1 MKLVCYARKL
11 VVFCALL
18 TRILCRRFVS
28 LTSVDTRYGYRGKDA
43 RNNLFVL
50 ASGEVVY
57 FIAATVV
64 IYHLDIHAQ
73 RFYLEHN
80 DDVKRYGRFQ

>member
-1 MKLVCYARKL
+1 MKIVYYARKL

-80 DDVKRYGRFQ
+80 DDV

>member
-1 MKLVCYARKL
+1 M
-11 VVFCALL
+11 
-18 TRILCRRFVS
+18 
-28 LTSVDTRYGYRGKDA
+28 
-43 RNNLFVL
+43 L

-64 IYHLDIHAQ
+64 IYHLDAHSQ

-80 DDVKRYGRFQ
+80 DDVKRLIFECVYHNENLGLICMYVS